1 MKILFLTGCI
11 NQIGGIER
19 VALDVIK
26 ILKSAKHEVSI
37 ISYSKASGDGFPEL
51 SNLDVAYLNKKPISI
66 RYSFLKAGKLRK
78 TVNEINPDF
87 IVYVDSFL
95 YLFFRSFISK
105 KYKQI
110 VWEHF
115 NYTTTFGTRFRTWA
129 RKYAAATADACV
141 LLTEADAAMWRGN
154 CRCNAEIK
162 VIPNPVREDVL
173 AASRERADSLL
184 KRKKQILFVGRLA
197 RQKQVPELI
206 EIWSL
211 VEKNHPQWELV
222 IVGDGDE
229 RPLVEERIRK
239 HDRESQ
245 ILVLSSA
252 FEGLPLVLIEG
263 LFFDLPEVSF
273 DCPCGPEEIIENGK
287 NGFII
292 KDFNKIRFA
301 EKLSELMENDKMQE
315 EFSVRSK
322 ELSRKYLPENILP
335 QWEKLF
341 EKIK

>member
-1 MKILFLTGCI
+1 MNKEESF
-11 NQIGGIER
+11 
-19 VALDVIK
+19 D
-26 ILKSAKHEVSI
+26 
-37 ISYSKASGDGFPEL
+37 YSEFKVF
-51 SNLDVAYLNKKPISI
+51 YLNEKPFTL
-66 RYSFLKAGKLRK
+66 RYSFLKADHLKK

-87 IVYVDSFL
+87 IIYIDSYL
-95 YLFFRSFISK
+95 YLPLHPFIPK

-115 NYTTTFGTRFRTWA
+115 NYTTTFGTRFRTWS

-141 LLTEADAAMWRGN
+141 LLSEADAAMWRKN
-154 CRCNAEIK
+154 CRCRAEIK

-173 AASRERADSLL
+173 AVSKERADSLL

-211 VEKNHPQWELV
+211 VEKNHPQWELT
-222 IVGDGDE
+222 IVGDGTE
-229 RPLVEERIRK
+229 RPLVEKKIEELDLRQVKLIGK
-239 HDRESQ
+239 TPDVFLYYRESQ

-252 FEGLPLVLIEG
+252 FEGFGLVLIEG
-263 LFFDLPEVSF
+263 LCFGLAEVSF
-273 DCPCGPEEIIENGK
+273 DCPCGPEEIIEDGK

-292 KDFNKIRFA
+292 KDFDKIRFA
-301 EKLSELMENDKMQE
+301 EKLSELMGNDKMRE

-335 QWEKLF
+335 QWEALF
-341 EKIK
+341 EELSSFTPTKGI